1 MSAMKYDLKKI
12 VIGSRESKL
21 AKAHVNIF
29 EKKFQSLFKNEV
41 DLEIRFIKTSGDKF
55 LNKNISD
62 IGNKGLFTKEIDQ
75 AQLDGEVDIGIHSL
89 KDLPTTLPKGLEIIA
104 VLKRGY
110 HSDVVY
116 SLKNHSFEKLKK
128 NSIIGTSSLR
138 RKHQILKFRPDLI
151 IKNIR
156 GNVDTRVKKVT
167 DGYFDAIILARA
179 GLNRLGIS
187 SNFFSLSTELVVPA
201 PGQGAIAIVVKKDK
215 TFVRKIV
222 QKLNDEK
229 TYLEV
234 CCEREFLKALDGSCK
249 TPIGAYAKIKKSK
262 GTKMLFI
269 KYFASSPDGKFLIS
283 DKKKFSLSNCLY
295 ESYNL
300 GEDVKRQMNIV

>member
-1 MSAMKYDLKKI
+1 M
-12 VIGSRESKL
+12 
-21 AKAHVNIF
+21 
-29 EKKFQSLFKNEV
+29 
-41 DLEIRFIKTSGDKF
+41 
-55 LNKNISD
+55 
-62 IGNKGLFTKEIDQ
+62 
-75 AQLDGEVDIGIHSL
+75 
-89 KDLPTTLPKGLEIIA
+89 
-104 VLKRGY
+104 
-110 HSDVVY
+110 
-116 SLKNHSFEKLKK
+116 
-128 NSIIGTSSLR
+128 R

-262 GTKMLFI
+262 GNKMLFI

>member
-222 QKLNDEK
+222 QKLNDEN

-262 GTKMLFI
+262 GNKMLFI